1 MLTLYHYDHCPYCVK
16 ARMIFGLK
24 KVPVRLE
31 VLLYDDEKTPQSFIG
46 AKMVPILKTEKNYM
60 PESLDIVR
68 YMDGHFQ
75 SPLVDWTEDNQLN
88 KWIESCGEAHYFLS
102 MPRWV
107 KAPLEEF
114 NTPASRTYFQKK
126 KEQHL
131 GPFSEALSNTKNL
144 IEEMEEKLKELE
156 NLFSDKS
163 KYWNSRLSVND
174 FHLFAYLRMLSI
186 VKDLSFPKKVAA
198 YMKNLSEESKVP
210 LHHSIA
216 C

>member
-24 KVPVRLE
+24 KIPFQLKA
-31 VLLYDDEKTPQSFIG
+31 LPYDDEATPKSFIG
-46 AKMVPILKTEKNYM
+46 AKMLPILKIEKKYM

-68 YMDGHFQ
+68 YIDENFQ
-75 SPLVDWTEDNQLN
+75 TPRVDWKEDAQLSEWIN
-88 KWIESCGEAHYFLS
+88 KCGSNPYFLA

-114 NTPASRTYFQKK
+114 NTPASKEYFQRK
-126 KEQHL
+126 KENHI
-131 GPFSEALSNTKNL
+131 GPFSEALSNTENL
-144 IEEMEEKLKELE
+144 IKEMEECLKELE
-156 NLFSDKS
+156 EIFSNKS
-163 KYWNSRLSVND
+163 KYWAPRLSVND

-186 VKDLSFPKKVAA
+186 VKGLSFPEKVSA
-198 YMKNLSEESKVP
+198 YMKNLSEESGVP
-210 LHHSIA
+210 LHYSIA

>member
-24 KVPVRLE
+24 KVPFQLKA
-31 VLLYDDEKTPQSFIG
+31 LLYDDEKTPQSFIG

-68 YMDGHFQ
+68 YIDDHFQ
-75 SPLVDWTEDNQLN
+75 SPTVDWTEDSRLS
-88 KWIESCGEAHYFLS
+88 KWIESCERLHYFLA

-131 GPFSEALSNTKNL
+131 GSFSEALNNTQNL
-144 IEEMEEKLKELE
+144 IEGMEEKLKELE
-156 NLFSDKS
+156 NLLSDENRHWK
-163 KYWNSRLSVND
+163 RQLSVND

-186 VKDLSFPKKVAA
+186 VKDLSFPKKIAA
-198 YMKNLSEESKVP
+198 YMKNLSAESKVS

-216 C
+216 L

>member
-24 KVPVRLE
+24 KVSFQLKS
-31 VLLYDDEKTPQSFIG
+31 LLYDDEETPQSFIG
-46 AKMVPILKTEKNYM
+46 VKMAPILKTEKEYM

-68 YMDGHFQ
+68 YVDDHFPSQ
-75 SPLVDWTEDNQLN
+75 VVDWTEDSRLN
-88 KWIESCGEAHYFLS
+88 KWIESCGTAHYFLA

-114 NTPASRTYFQKK
+114 NTPASRAYFQRK
-126 KEQHL
+126 KEQHI
-131 GPFSEALSNTKNL
+131 GPFSEALNNTKKL
-144 IEEMEEKLKELE
+144 TEEMEEKLKSLE
-156 NLFSDKS
+156 NLFSAEN
-163 KYWNSRLSVND
+163 KYWNFQLSVND

-186 VKDLSFPKKVAA
+186 VKDLSFPERVAA
-198 YMKNLSEESKVP
+198 YMKNLSAESQVP

>member
-24 KVPVRLE
+24 HIPFQLKA
-31 VLLYDDEKTPQSFIG
+31 LLYDDEITPHSFIG
-46 AKMVPILKTEKNYM
+46 AKMLPILKTEKEYM

-68 YMDGHFQ
+68 YVDDHFNR
-75 SPLVDWTEDNQLN
+75 PLVNWREDTQLN
-88 KWIESCGEAHYFLS
+88 QWLDKCGDNSYFLA

-114 NTPASRTYFQKK
+114 KTPSSREYFQRK
-126 KEQHL
+126 KEQHI
-131 GPFSEALSNTKNL
+131 GPFPEALNNTKSL
-144 IEEMEEKLKELE
+144 IEEMEECLKELE
-156 NLFSDKS
+156 TLFSNKD
-163 KYWNSRLSVND
+163 KYWKSQLSVND

-186 VKDLSFPKKVAA
+186 VKDISFPEKVAS
-198 YMKNLSEESKVP
+198 YMKTLSEESKLP

-216 C
+216 L